1 MQEILVTIYLI
12 SIILYWISSYIG
24 IKEIL
29 KDNDGF
35 VITVSDVLIEY
46 FLSFI
51 PIWNTIIVVC
61 EIYIKY
67 LKNFLKSIFQKDITK
82 FFK

>member
-12 SIILYWISSYIG
+12 SIILYWVFSYID
-24 IKEIL
+24 IKKML
-29 KDNDGF
+29 KDNDIF
-35 VITVSDVLIEY
+35 MITVSDMLIEY

-67 LKNFLKSIFQKDITK
+67 LKNTFEEILQTDITK